1 MLKYALA
8 LLAVAAPLAPR
19 QDEEKLKEFIKDLP
33 SYSKVDGVSG
43 NLNSMGSDTMN
54 NMMTQWAE
62 GFRRIYPNVNIGIEG
77 KGSNT
82 APTALQEGTAQLGPM
97 SREAKSSEQ
106 DKFEGAHGYKM
117 TQLRPALDALA
128 VYVNKDNPLNEI
140 TLEQVDAIYS
150 KGRKKGY
157 KEDLQTWGQ
166 LGLAGDWANRPIS
179 TYGRNSASGTYGFF
193 KEVALGN
200 GDYKDTVKEQPGS
213 AAVVVSVTDDRY
225 GIGYS
230 GIGYSTSGVK
240 KLRIAEK
247 KGKPYIAAEAEN
259 VYNDTYPLRRFL
271 FVYINKPPGKPLSP
285 LLKEFCTYMMSK
297 EGQEVVI
304 KDGYFPVPP
313 AVAAKEVAK
322 FAK

>member
-1 MLKYALA
+1 MLKY
-8 LLAVAAPLAPR
+8 LLGILVLAAPLAPA
-19 QDEEKLKEFIKDLP
+19 QDEDKLKEFIKDLK

-54 NMMTQWAE
+54 NMMTLWSE
-62 GFRRIYPNVNIGIEG
+62 GFRKIYPNVVIGVEG

-97 SREAKSSEQ
+97 SREAKASEQ
-106 DKFEGAHGYKM
+106 DKFESAHGYKM

-128 VYVNKDNPLNEI
+128 VFVNKDNPLNEI

-150 KGRKKGY
+150 KGRKKGH
-157 KEDLQTWGQ
+157 KEDIKTWGQ
-166 LGLAGDWANRPIS
+166 LGLTGDWANRPIS

-193 KEVALGN
+193 KEMALGN

-225 GIGYS
+225 GVGYS
-230 GIGYSTSGVK
+230 GIGYATSGIK
-240 KLRIAEK
+240 MLRLAEK
-247 KGKPYIAAEAEN
+247 KGKPFIKPEADN

-271 FVYINKPPGKPLSP
+271 YVYINKPPGKALSP
-285 LLKEFCTYMMSK
+285 LLHEFCTYMFSK

-304 KDGYFPVPP
+304 KDSYFPLPP
-313 AVAAKEVAK
+313 KLAEKELSK
-322 FAK
+322 FR